1 MIENVGQSIKEL
13 EMGERMKIIFKLSIW
28 LVVLCPL
35 GLAGYV
41 YAQTGDTPSQQEQ
54 MQEALEMMKK
64 QGMDEKT
71 QKQMENMFN
80 NMSQMD
86 TKQQA
91 AKLEKEKQK
100 FETETDGHGTAR
112 VEVDGKIYELK
123 VTKCEITDRSIA
135 NFSMQ
140 ARQAPG
146 NDNAELG
153 VRGGG
158 GHTRNAIH
166 FSVKNDFY
174 EVSGNPTFQLNDK
187 TVEWEGTLEGEKGK
201 MPLKFRLTCG
211 AEMVDYAAPSKAQPN
226 MSVNVLTLQTGQET
240 HTFQAG
246 LCSTNEYRDGN
257 LIVEFEATA
266 TGAFRGR
273 PAIILLS
280 KSHAAK
286 EYGGEYFQDMD
297 LLLGEL
303 TPEQR
308 TLSPRKVAQQLRDK
322 VGSFT
327 NREMAAIQKKYEKK
341 IAAFQKKFDEE
352 MPALKK
358 KYGTNVPQDKVAEL
372 MDPFN
377 KISNAQSMEMNKV
390 QEQAKAMR
398 YPEARSFG
406 AITVTGQQIHF
417 GGSKMSTRDAGRAPE
432 FQSLP
437 EKNELWVTCG
447 E

>member
-1 MIENVGQSIKEL
+1 
-13 EMGERMKIIFKLSIW
+13 MKITFKLLIVP
-28 LVVLCPL
+28 LVPCLL
-35 GLAGYV
+35 GLAGFV

-54 MQEALEMMKK
+54 IQEALEMMKG
-64 QGMDEKT
+64 QGMDENT
-71 QKQMENMFN
+71 LKQMENMFN
-80 NMSQMD
+80 NMSQMEA
-86 TKQQA
+86 KQQA
-91 AKLEKEKQK
+91 DKLEKERQE
-100 FETETDGHGTAR
+100 FETETANHGTAQ
-112 VEVDGKIYELK
+112 VEADGKRYELM
-123 VTKCEITDRSIA
+123 VTKCEITDRSTA
-135 NFSMQ
+135 KFSIQ

-146 NDNAELG
+146 HDNAELDVSG
-153 VRGGG
+153 SG
-158 GHTRNAIH
+158 GHSRNNIH
-166 FSVKNDFY
+166 FSVNGGFY
-174 EVSGNPTFQLNDK
+174 EVSDNPTLQLNDK
-187 TVEWEGTLEGEKGK
+187 TMEWEGTLAGENGK
-201 MPLKFRLTCG
+201 VPLKFRLTCG
-211 AEMVDYAAPSKAQPN
+211 AEMVDYATPSKAQPN
-226 MSVNVLTLQTGQET
+226 ISVNVLTLQTGQQT

-246 LCSTNEYRDGN
+246 FCSTNEYRDGN

-266 TGAFRGR
+266 TGTFRGR
-273 PAIILLS
+273 PAIVLLS

-286 EYGGEYFQDMD
+286 EYGGEYFQNMD

-308 TLSPRKVAQQLRDK
+308 TLSPRKVAEQLRDK

-377 KISNAQSMEMNKV
+377 EMSNAQSAEMDKV

-406 AITVTGQQIHF
+406 AITVTGQQVHF
-417 GGSKMSTRDAGRAPE
+417 GGSKMSTQDADRAPE

-437 EKNELWVTCG
+437 EKTELWLTCG